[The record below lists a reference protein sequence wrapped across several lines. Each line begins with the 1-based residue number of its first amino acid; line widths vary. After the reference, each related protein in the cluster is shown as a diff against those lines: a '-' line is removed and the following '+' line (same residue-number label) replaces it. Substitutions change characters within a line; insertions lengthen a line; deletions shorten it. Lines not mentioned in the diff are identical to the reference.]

1 MESNGAAPPAYTD
14 AAPISA
20 NGHALQNASNGE
32 PPEVLASAAPG
43 KPSVHFFYSAEI
55 VAAPPV
61 VVAPDAAA
69 AATAAA
75 TPAPAGASSL
85 TPLQYLEKH
94 NIAPLLNTAVN
105 ELGKAQPADPVPWLA
120 KWLADKGKQ

>member
-1 MESNGAAPPAYTD
+1 MPGSRSRA
-14 AAPISA
+14 
-20 NGHALQNASNGE
+20 
-32 PPEVLASAAPG
+32 VLS
-43 KPSVHFFYSAEI
+43 KE
-55 VAAPPV
+55 
-61 VVAPDAAA
+61 
-69 AATAAA
+69 
-75 TPAPAGASSL
+75 GASSL

>member
-1 MESNGAAPPAYTD
+1 M
-14 AAPISA
+14 
-20 NGHALQNASNGE
+20 
-32 PPEVLASAAPG
+32 
-43 KPSVHFFYSAEI
+43 
-55 VAAPPV
+55 
-61 VVAPDAAA
+61 VAPDAAA

>member
-1 MESNGAAPPAYTD
+1 MTCFEQLAHGQYLMIPFTIGIAVAGSFSTYCTTQYESCWWYLLDEKRSAPRERGD
-14 AAPISA
+14 GDVS
-20 NGHALQNASNGE
+20 
-32 PPEVLASAAPG
+32 
-43 KPSVHFFYSAEI
+43 
-55 VAAPPV
+55 
-61 VVAPDAAA
+61 
-69 AATAAA
+69 

-94 NIAPLLNTAVN
+94 SIAPLLNTAVN